1 MLGIYWLLVVNQP
14 QWCKWGQVARV
25 WSARI
30 ASYRDVCGFWVSE
43 VKPWALRGWGTDLKM
58 YLEPHTEVQ
67 HFYTKVLFLACIYQ
81 CYPSGKVRR
90 CYLFSSP
97 YLWRRCLHQME
108 QIGLSSQ
115 KILTSHWLKSA
126 KVYFCHTVCL
136 MRISMTAP
144 FQVVAWTLG
153 C

>member
-81 CYPSGKVRR
+81 CYPSGKVRADAIYSPHPICEEDACIKWNKLGCHHKR
-90 CYLFSSP
+90 SSHP
-97 YLWRRCLHQME
+97 T
-108 QIGLSSQ
+108 GLSQQRSISV
-115 KILTSHWLKSA
+115 ILYVWWGSAWQLHFRWL
-126 KVYFCHTVCL
+126 
-136 MRISMTAP
+136 
-144 FQVVAWTLG
+144 LG
-153 C
+153 P